1 MPRGSAKIENIEAN
15 RPIGE
20 TSPEAPDRHGG
31 ISGLRPELMMM
42 QLGTWSSGKL
52 AACMAL

>member
-31 ISGLRPELMMM
+31 ISGLRPEL
-42 QLGTWSSGKL
+42 
-52 AACMAL
+52 